1 MNNKEHTKSIIL
13 VLLVLMSIVLT
24 YMVWNFSPDLSN
36 IDNTD
41 NSKSDKP
48 KPLTKPMT
56 AEMEGTITPFQI
68 VHSRDDKSQGTVA
81 SGAVLDKMIQPLK
94 NQEVKSV
101 SHLKREHNLVIP

>member
-41 NSKSDKP
+41 NNKSDKP

-68 VHSRDDKSQGTVA
+68 VHSRDEN
-81 SGAVLDKMIQPLK
+81 LK
-94 NQEVKSV
+94 EQWHQVQS
-101 SHLKREHNLVIP
+101 

>member
-1 MNNKEHTKSIIL
+1 
-13 VLLVLMSIVLT
+13 MSIVLT

-68 VHSRDDKSQGTVA
+68 VHSR
-81 SGAVLDKMIQPLK
+81 
-94 NQEVKSV
+94 
-101 SHLKREHNLVIP
+101 

>member
-1 MNNKEHTKSIIL
+1 
-13 VLLVLMSIVLT
+13 MSIVLT

-68 VHSRDDKSQGTVA
+68 VHSRDDKQR
-81 SGAVLDKMIQPLK
+81 LYRPRF
-94 NQEVKSV
+94 
-101 SHLKREHNLVIP
+101 HL